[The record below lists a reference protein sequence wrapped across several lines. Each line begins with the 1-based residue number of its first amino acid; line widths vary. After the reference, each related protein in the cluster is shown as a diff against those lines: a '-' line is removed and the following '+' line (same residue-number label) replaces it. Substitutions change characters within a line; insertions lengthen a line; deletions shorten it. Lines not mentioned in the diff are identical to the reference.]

1 MKKEVYY
8 IATNK
13 GKRLVEGR
21 TFEYEGVKFG
31 IHNRGSEKYKC
42 YSVDHIESGLRCCPE
57 DYFTYKSAYDGFVEN
72 WADMVIEKLRTKAG
86 QEAIA
91 KGKEIINAE

>member
-13 GKRLVEGR
+13 GKILVEGR

-31 IHNRGSEKYKC
+31 VHNRGSEKCKG
-42 YSVDHIESGLRCCPE
+42 YSIDHIESGFNCCPE
-57 DYFTYKSAYDGFVEN
+57 SYKTYKAAHDGFIEN
-72 WADMVIEKLRTKAG
+72 WADEVIEKLHTKAG

>member
-8 IATNK
+8 IATVS
-13 GKRLVEGR
+13 GKRLVEGW

-31 IHNRGSEKYKC
+31 IHRNEKYKD
-42 YSVDHIESGLRCCPE
+42 YSIDHIESGFNCCPE
-57 DYFTYKSAYDGFVEN
+57 NYITYKSAYDGFVEN
-72 WADMVIEKLRTKAG
+72 WADEVIQYLPTKEG

>member
-13 GKRLVEGR
+13 GKMPVEGR

-31 IHNRGSEKYKC
+31 VRNSGSEKCKD
-42 YSVDHIESGLRCCPE
+42 YSIDHIESGLRCCLE
-57 DYFTYKSAYDGFVEN
+57 SYKTYKAAYDGFIEN
-72 WADMVIEKLRTKAG
+72 WADMVIEKLRTKEG

>member
-21 TFEYEGVKFG
+21 TFEYKGVKFG
-31 IHNRGSEKYKC
+31 IHNRSEKYKD
-42 YSVDHIESGLRCCPE
+42 YSIDHIESGFAICGE
-57 DYFTYKSAYDGFVEN
+57 GYETYKAAYNGFIEN
-72 WADMVIEKLRTKAG
+72 WADEVIEELHTKAG